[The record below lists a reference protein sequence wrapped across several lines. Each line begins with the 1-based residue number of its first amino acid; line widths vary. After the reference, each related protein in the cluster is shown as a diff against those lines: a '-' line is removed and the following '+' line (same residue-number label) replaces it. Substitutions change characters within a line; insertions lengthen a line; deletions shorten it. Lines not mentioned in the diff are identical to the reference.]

1 MSEQEQVL
9 FASINNC
16 CYFKLC
22 GELRYTNATGMDDLI
37 ERLFSTRIECAQV
50 VIDLNQATFI
60 DSTYVGLLA
69 GLARYC
75 QQQQLP
81 KPTLFSTQSEINELL
96 FGLCLDQAFQIIQQP
111 TTVPPDNLPGGTLPE
126 NTTDI
131 ATQSYSEQQQGRM
144 ILRAHEA
151 LIALNDKNK
160 AEFQP
165 VVNLLKQQLK

>member
-1 MSEQEQVL
+1 MSEQEQIL
-9 FASINNC
+9 FASINNS

-37 ERLFSTRIECAQV
+37 ERLFSSQITCDQV

-69 GLARYC
+69 SLARYC
-75 QQQQLP
+75 QRQQLP
-81 KPTLFSTQSEINELL
+81 KPTIFSTQIEINELL
-96 FGLCLDQAFQIIQQP
+96 FGLCLDQAFQIVQQP
-111 TTVPPDNLPGGTLPE
+111 TNLSSGKVPLDMTSVP
-126 NTTDI
+126 
-131 ATQSYSEQQQGRM
+131 ARSYTEQEQGNM
-144 ILRAHEA
+144 ILRAHQA
-151 LIALNDKNK
+151 LIDLNDKNK

>member
-1 MSEQEQVL
+1 MSEHEQVL

-37 ERLFSTRIECAQV
+37 ERLFSTRIKCAAV

-81 KPTLFSTQSEINELL
+81 KPTIFSTQTEINELL

-111 TTVPPDNLPGGTLPE
+111 TDEPLGNAAADMA
-126 NTTDI
+126 DI
-131 ATQSYSEQQQGRM
+131 GVQAYSTQEQGRM
-144 ILRAHEA
+144 ILRAHQA
-151 LIALNDKNK
+151 LIELNDKNK

-165 VVNLLKQQLK
+165 VVDLLKQQLE

>member
-1 MSEQEQVL
+1 MSESQQIL
-9 FASINNC
+9 FANVDNC

-37 ERLFSTRIECAQV
+37 ERLFSAPIPCAQV

-69 GLARYC
+69 SIARYC

-81 KPTLFSTQSEINELL
+81 KPTLFSTDNEINELL
-96 FGLCLDQAFQIIQQP
+96 YSLCLEQAFQIVEKP
-111 TTVPPDNLPGGTLPE
+111 TNVNAEMSNIGTQ
-126 NTTDI
+126 T
-131 ATQSYSEQQQGRM
+131 YSEQEQGQM
-144 ILRAHEA
+144 ILRAHQA
-151 LIALNDKNK
+151 LIDLNDKNK

-165 VVNLLKQQLK
+165 LVSLLQQQLK

>member
-1 MSEQEQVL
+1 MSEQEQIL
-9 FASINNC
+9 FASINDC

-37 ERLFSTRIECAQV
+37 ERLFSTPLRCSQV

-69 GLARYC
+69 SLARYC

-111 TTVPPDNLPGGTLPE
+111 TNLPPGNLPADM
-126 NTTDI
+126 TSI
-131 ATQSYSEQQQGRM
+131 AAQSYSEQQQGSM
-144 ILRAHEA
+144 ILRAHQA
-151 LIALNDKNK
+151 LIELNDKNK